1 MDADPPDHAPDAPD
15 ALEALR
21 RVVREIGV
29 GHAVHSEAETA
40 LLQSVV
46 DAAVVLFE
54 AEAASIALFER
65 EPDRLEYR
73 VAAGAQGSG
82 VVGLSV
88 PPTQGVAGYVFST
101 GQPLSLSDVA
111 SDPRFDR
118 GTAARTGYVPRS
130 IAAVPL
136 VDKSEPVG
144 VLQVLDKHTSP
155 TFTLRDMELLAVFA
169 RQAAAGIEATRL
181 SHDSVR
187 LLRAILAETARGE
200 LSDEQLDELIAAT
213 AAELDHDDETP
224 FWQLVHRVARIRQ
237 MPDVDLELVGE
248 ILEVV
253 ARRRAIVRGGQR
265 RRSMT
270 GGRIDR

>member
-1 MDADPPDHAPDAPD
+1 MPDPDHRAGPDAFA
-15 ALEALR
+15 ALQQ
-21 RVVREIGV
+21 VVREIV
-29 GHAVHSEAETA
+29 VAQAIHSGAETA

-46 DAAVVLFE
+46 DAAVALFE
-54 AEAASIALFER
+54 AEASSIALFER

-88 PPTQGVAGYVFST
+88 APSKGVAGYVFST

-136 VDKSEPVG
+136 VDKGEPVG
-144 VLQVLDKHTSP
+144 VLQVLDKRTSP
-155 TFTLRDMELLAVFA
+155 TFTLRDMELMAVFA
-169 RQAAAGIEATRL
+169 RQAAAAIEAMRIGR
-181 SHDSVR
+181 DSVQ
-187 LLRAILAETARGE
+187 LLRTVLAEAGRGE
-200 LSDEQLDELIAAT
+200 LSEEQVDELIAAT
-213 AAELDHDDETP
+213 AGELDRGDEAP
-224 FWQLVHRVARIRQ
+224 FWQLVHRVASIRRL
-237 MPDVDLELVGE
+237 PDADLELVDE

-253 ARRRAIVRGGQR
+253 ARRRLGARAGPR
-265 RRSMT
+265 RRARA
-270 GGRIDR
+270 GGRTEA